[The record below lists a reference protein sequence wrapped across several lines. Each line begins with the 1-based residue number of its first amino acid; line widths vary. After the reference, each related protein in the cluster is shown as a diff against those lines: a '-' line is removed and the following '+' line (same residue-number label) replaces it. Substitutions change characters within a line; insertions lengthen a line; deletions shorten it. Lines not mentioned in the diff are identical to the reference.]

1 MLRDDAWV
9 LSVQVGQHVGK
20 LREVDSGLQDVHGA
34 DRLANALEMQRAVVN
49 VQDLFRAQREAVC
62 AEFLK
67 QRGDGALLVWMRLH
81 FGPREIAR
89 QSQQIE
95 DREDML
101 GLVPAGHRHEQALV
115 VDRGQH
121 LPHAGKQPHLDAI
134 GIRNGLRID
143 FAKRDRKSTRLN
155 SSHQIISYAVFCLK
169 KKKKKKKQETK
180 NNTKE

>member
-89 QSQQIE
+89 QFQQIE

-101 GLVPAGHRHEQALV
+101 GLVPAGHRHEQARSEEHTSELQSPVHLV
-115 VDRGQH
+115 C
-121 LPHAGKQPHLDAI
+121 
-134 GIRNGLRID
+134 
-143 FAKRDRKSTRLN
+143 RL
-155 SSHQIISYAVFCLK
+155 LLEK
-169 KKKKKKKQETK
+169 KKTTK
-180 NNTKE
+180 TT